1 MKTKKM
7 IPFYFKAIIL
17 LLLLSS
23 KQSFG
28 QQQTQ
33 ETNIKI
39 LPVLWQQTSA
49 EYRALCYQAF
59 NLASLRLKEIPNQQI
74 KKRNLAIITD
84 LDETI
89 LDNSGFE
96 AHLIKEKIQIS
107 DREWKLWTDQS
118 RALAVPGAV
127 SFLQEASK
135 MGITI
140 FYVSN
145 RDTSAVKSTILNLQ
159 KLKLPNADAQHCL
172 FKKESSS
179 KEERRLAVEKNYN
192 LIMLL
197 GDNLNDFTAAFE
209 KKNIPQR
216 LTETDKEQN
225 QWGKKFIVLPNPVY
239 GEWENALYNYVQNK
253 TEPER
258 EQNRLNLLA
267 E

>member
-1 MKTKKM
+1 MKTEKI
-7 IPFYFKAIIL
+7 IPFCFKIL
-17 LLLLSS
+17 IVLLILSP

-28 QQQTQ
+28 QQQNQ
-33 ETNIKI
+33 ETNLKI

-59 NLASLRLKEIPNQQI
+59 NLASLRLKEIPARQI

-96 AHLIKEKIQIS
+96 AHLIKEKIEMSEYQ
-107 DREWKLWTDQS
+107 WNLWTNQS

-145 RDTSAVKSTILNLQ
+145 RDVSAVNSTLINLQ
-159 KLKLPNADAQHCL
+159 KLQLPNADAQHCL
-172 FKKESSS
+172 FKKEASS
-179 KEERRLAVEKNYN
+179 KEERRLAIEKNYN
-192 LIMLL
+192 LVMLL
-197 GDNLNDFTAAFE
+197 GDNLNDFTTAFE
-209 KKNIPQR
+209 KKNIPER

-239 GEWENALYNYVQNK
+239 GEWESALYNYTSNK
-253 TEPER
+253 TVQEK
-258 EQNRLNLLA
+258 EQNRLHLLI